1 MGPEALAQV
10 LQPLKDT
17 FREAQFPDLLVGL
30 GKADDAAVYR
40 LAPDLAIVQSLDFFA
55 PVVDDGYTYGAIA
68 AINAMSDV
76 WAMGAEVLMALS
88 IAAFPPNLPPEIA
101 GDILRGAGDKVAE
114 AGAVLAGGHT
124 MEDKEPKFGLCVTG
138 TVHPDR
144 VVTKSDARVGDVL
157 VLTKSLGVGDIT
169 TALKQQVADPAHV
182 EAAIASMLLPN
193 QAAARAMQAAGVHAA
208 TDITGFGL
216 LGHSQEMAANSGVGL
231 RFFLDSLPFLPGAQ
245 EYANKW
251 VFPGGAHSNERFY
264 KPHVSFAD
272 GIPDE
277 TRLLLF
283 DPETSGGLLISVAPD
298 RLSALEAELAKA
310 GQAYWLVGEVVDG
323 AGTVEVVARGKATA
337 DER

>member
-17 FREAQFPDLLVGL
+17 FRHAQFPDLLVGL
-30 GKADDAAVYR
+30 GKPDDAAVYR
-40 LAPDLAIVQSLDFFA
+40 LAPDLAIVQTLDFFA
-55 PVVDDGYTYGAIA
+55 PVVDDGYIYGAIA

-88 IAAFPPNLPPEIA
+88 IAAFPSNLPPEIA

-114 AGAVLAGGHT
+114 AGAVMAGGHT

-138 TVHPDR
+138 TVHPDK
-144 VVTKSDARVGDVL
+144 VVTKSDARVGDAL
-157 VLTKSLGVGDIT
+157 VLTKPLGVGVIT
-169 TALKQQVADPAHV
+169 TALKQQVADLAHV
-182 EAAIASMLLPN
+182 EAAVASMLLPN

-231 RFFLDSLPFLPGAQ
+231 RFFLDALPFLPGAH
-245 EYANKW
+245 EYASKW
-251 VFPGGAHSNERFY
+251 VFPGGAHNNQRFY
-264 KPHVSFAD
+264 QPHISFAD
-272 GIPDE
+272 DIPDE

-283 DPETSGGLLISVAPD
+283 DPETSGGLLIAVARD
-298 RLSALEAELAKA
+298 CLSALEAELAKA

-323 AGTVEVVARGKATA
+323 AGTVEVV
-337 DER
+337 E

>member
-40 LAPDLAIVQSLDFFA
+40 LAPDLAIVQTLDFFA

-68 AINAMSDV
+68 AVNSMSDV
-76 WAMGAEVLMALS
+76 WAMGGEVLLALS
-88 IAAFPPNLPPEIA
+88 IAAFPPNLPAEIA

-144 VVTKSDARVGDVL
+144 VITKSNAQVGDIL
-157 VLTKSLGVGDIT
+157 VLTKPLGVGVIT
-169 TALKQQVADPAHV
+169 TALKQGLADPAHV
-182 EAAIASMLLPN
+182 DAATASMLRLN

-216 LGHSQEMAANSGVGL
+216 LGHAQEMAANSGVGL
-231 RFFLDSLPFLPGAQ
+231 RFRLDTLPFLPGAHD
-245 EYANKW
+245 YAAKW
-251 VFPGGAHSNERFY
+251 VFPGGAYNNERFY
-264 KPHVSFAD
+264 KPHVSFAA

-277 TRLLLF
+277 TQLLLY
-283 DPETSGGLLISVAPD
+283 DPETSGGLLIAVAPGH
-298 RLSALEAELAKA
+298 LAALEAELRKA
-310 GQAYWLVGEVVDG
+310 NQPYWVVGEVVDG
-323 AGTVEVVARGKATA
+323 AGTVAVMVS
-337 DER
+337 

>member
-1 MGPEALAQV
+1 MGPEALV

-40 LAPDLAIVQSLDFFA
+40 LAPDLAIVQTLDFFA

-68 AINAMSDV
+68 AVNAMSDV
-76 WAMGAEVLMALS
+76 WAMGGEVLLALS
-88 IAAFPPNLPPEIA
+88 IAAFPPNLPTEIA

-144 VVTKSDARVGDVL
+144 VITKSNAQVGDIL
-157 VLTKSLGVGDIT
+157 VLTKPLGVGVIT
-169 TALKQQVADPAHV
+169 TALKQGLADPAHV
-182 EAAIASMLLPN
+182 DAATASMLRLN

-231 RFFLDSLPFLPGAQ
+231 RFRLDALPFLPGAH
-245 EYANKW
+245 EYAAKW
-251 VFPGGAHSNERFY
+251 VFPGGAYNNERFY
-264 KPHVSFAD
+264 GPHVSFAT

-277 TRLLLF
+277 MRLLVY
-283 DPETSGGLLISVAPD
+283 DPETSGGLLIAVAPD
-298 RLSALEAELAKA
+298 RLAALEQEMQKR
-310 GQAYWLVGEVVDG
+310 GQAYWVVGEVVEGDG
-323 AGTVEVVARGKATA
+323 AVAVV
-337 DER
+337 